1 VDLEKRFDRAKKLAE
16 LGQKELKL
24 YPACAL
30 LMGDYFGNY
39 YEEYIGCEK
48 GSLFDI
54 ASLTKPIA
62 GIAILFHTRTS
73 LDEKIYDFLGEPKSD
88 KDEKAKIKVKDILF
102 HKAGFCAHIPLFE
115 KVEEKYRREN
125 IGKRNIERK
134 NLEFHAREIIFDE
147 AWNLPL
153 CYKVGEKCVYS
164 DIGFIC
170 LTRFFER
177 KTQKNILELFSDVK
191 LSLKANRIYFYN
203 YAPENEKKY
212 IVKTSHDLRVHDEN
226 SYYMN
231 SLSLHAGLLS
241 DAYELSKFCVYF
253 IENIDF
259 SEGEEIVKKG
269 ERFFLGFDSFIL
281 EDKILFGHLGFT
293 GCGFWI
299 EHKRKEFCIFLS
311 NRVFPSYGR
320 YPSQAPKE
328 FLELR
333 KKIWMIFGGN
343 ESD

>member
-1 VDLEKRFDRAKKLAE
+1 MGLKRRFEEARKVAE
-16 LGQKELKL
+16 LGQKLKL

-30 LMGDYFGNY
+30 LMGDYSGNF

-48 GSLFDI
+48 KSLFDI
-54 ASLTKPIA
+54 ASLTKVIA
-62 GIAILFHTRTS
+62 GITILFQTGTS
-73 LDEKIYDFLGEPKSD
+73 TDERIYEFLFEPKTDKYEKEKIRVGH
-88 KDEKAKIKVKDILF
+88 ILS

-115 KVEEKYRREN
+115 KIESEKSKVHET
-125 IGKRNIERK
+125 RN
-134 NLEFHAREIIFDE
+134 LIFDE
-147 AWNLPL
+147 AWNSSL
-153 CYKVGEKCVYS
+153 CYKVGEKCIYS

-170 LTRFFER
+170 LTNFFEK
-177 KTQKNILELFSDVK
+177 KTKKNILQLFSDVK
-191 LSLKANRIYFYN
+191 SKLKANRIYFYN
-203 YAPENEKKY
+203 YTPENERKY
-212 IVKTSHDLRVHDEN
+212 IIKTSYELRVHDEN
-226 SYYMN
+226 SYFMD

-241 DAYELSKFCVYF
+241 DAYEISKFCIYF

-259 SEGEEIVKKG
+259 SEGEKMVKEG
-269 ERFFLGFDSFIL
+269 ERFFFGFDSFVL

-299 EHKRKEFCIFLS
+299 EHRRKEFCIFLS

-333 KKIWMIFGGN
+333 KKIWMIFGEGN
-343 ESD
+343 